1 MEENIYFIASKNYYR
16 ENKVEKVF
24 FFVFFIEFTIS
35 SFNKYEMNAEGAI
48 KFNIDIT

>member
-24 FFVFFIEFTIS
+24 IEFTTI